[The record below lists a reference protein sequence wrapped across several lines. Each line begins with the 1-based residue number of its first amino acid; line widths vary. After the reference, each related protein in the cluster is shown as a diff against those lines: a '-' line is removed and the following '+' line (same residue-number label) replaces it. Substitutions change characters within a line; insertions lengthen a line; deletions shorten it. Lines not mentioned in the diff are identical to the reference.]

1 MGYYM
6 KKISFRK
13 SFFTCLSGAV
23 LFTTVLL
30 FTSCENF
37 LKGANV
43 RQELE
48 EAIEIANAS
57 PVTYYVIADQG
68 SGTVTPNQLRLK
80 KKETFDIMFVPND
93 DWKFICWEVLDRD
106 SGEVVEDSIKF
117 ADAKAL
123 ETKGTVLATRENLM
137 IHPKCIKL
145 PAVVSYTPAVETE
158 TNYAN
163 TPIILNFNMELD
175 EENFAEGG
183 IFSNYDFITLSY
195 SGSTVTDLFEKP
207 VLNDNKTSITLMPKP
222 DEIAYYIKNEK
233 KASYIDINVGFK
245 NDINIL
251 IGGQSSP
258 MVTAQ
263 SFSVRYIST
272 VETDPPTAIEFIVS
286 RPDDKESHFDI
297 RICPPDSLSSLDAEL
312 IRQNRAKGK
321 IYIYGKYTD
330 AGSGVKTV
338 QVKEKRIMGTRGA
351 SVSGIEKKSEYT
363 AQNATYISSG
373 SITEFY
379 IEHKLQTETGLYQI
393 DVTVF
398 DACKNEAEVQSFS
411 VINVSSQ
418 NYYNSKGELFDVYNY
433 PDRRGHWFNIS
444 SGFNMETY
452 QNNIK
457 KLFITPLIIPY
468 GDDTDLIPL
477 REVLLYS
484 VINDYYDKFNITCTY
499 KDKTGK
505 IVQELFEYKEEII
518 PTMVDDEGTI
528 ENLVY
533 PYWCLELNVDKV
545 SGLELEINVTDDIG
559 VSVQNTTRF
568 LPEPDVVIV
577 EKDDKKVLDCFYDTF
592 NSSYGWIYKK
602 KNGDSISYY
611 NAKDYPLFQMQD
623 GYTYQVIPQN
633 RYLLSEICNKEFT
646 TTTPTT
652 NPEPVVWEDGY
663 PKLRKSEE
671 QGKLIAT
678 IKVKNPEKY
687 KNVYCDYQRGY
698 SASYKQFLPSG
709 ESTMDLVIDTTDAY
723 NYDLSFTLYNYDGNS
738 LSTGTTKQID
748 IITDTSYDNI
758 PPEATTIF
766 NSAAINLQ
774 FETYILKLEDSI
786 SKVGTVEL
794 IKPDNSTLSLIDELD
809 IGDPTVLIEIP
820 MWMVNEYGTTI
831 KYGDLSNN
839 FKTQTF
845 SLPSVAKVKI
855 DSINH
860 YTGLQSMGKWY
871 LTGEFGSYSFR
882 YYKLDTDTDTLEWN
896 KVTKQQGVVTSDL
909 SGTSQLE
916 LGENVFVKIEYMETG
931 TFSVGI
937 PQYFYFSQT
946 GLNTGHFDYIT
957 PCTDNSVFVVSDAPT
972 YVETII
978 TTKPYNECKNWAQV
992 EWEGFHRRESE
1003 VFYNF
1008 EKVENPTPRKYTI
1021 PLNKI
1026 NSKECYVIIAHF
1038 ADGSSFMT
1046 EVRGKP

>member
-1 MGYYM
+1 M
-6 KKISFRK
+6 KKDSFRN
-13 SFFTCLSGAV
+13 SFFVFVSGAFLFLCV
-23 LFTTVLL
+23 LFLA
-30 FTSCENF
+30 SCDNF
-37 LKGANV
+37 LKGSNI
-43 RQELE
+43 RQDLA
-48 EAIEIANAS
+48 EAIEIANTQ
-57 PVTYYVIADQG
+57 PTTFFVLIDEG
-68 SGTVTPNQLRLK
+68 SGTASAGQLRLK
-80 KKETFDIMFVPND
+80 KKESFDIMFTPSSE
-93 DWKFICWEVLDRD
+93 WKFLYWEVVDR
-106 SGEVVEDSIKF
+106 STSEPVENIINFSNKN
-117 ADAKAL
+117 L
-123 ETKGTVLATRENLM
+123 PETKGTVIQTRENLAL
-137 IHPKCIKL
+137 HPKCIKL
-145 PAVVSYTPAVETE
+145 PAVVSHTPAVETE

-183 IFSNYDFITLSY
+183 VFEKYDFITLSC
-195 SGSTVTDLFEKP
+195 SGSPITNLFEKP
-207 VLNDNKTSITLMPKP
+207 VLSENKTSIMLMPKP
-222 DEIAYYIKNEK
+222 DELAYYIKEEK
-233 KASYIDINVGFK
+233 KAAYIDVVVGFK
-245 NDINIL
+245 DGISIL
-251 IGGQSSP
+251 AGGQSSP
-258 MVTAQ
+258 MGAGQ
-263 SFSVRYIST
+263 SFSVRYNST
-272 VETDPPTAIEFIVS
+272 VETEPPTEVQFVVS

-297 RICPPDSLSSLDAEL
+297 RICPTDSLDSLDAEL

-379 IEHKLQTETGLYQI
+379 IEHELQTETGLYQI

-411 VINVSSQ
+411 VVNVSSQ

-444 SGFNMETY
+444 RDFNMETY
-452 QNNIK
+452 QKNIK
-457 KLFITPLIIPY
+457 KLFITPIIIPY
-468 GDDTDLIPL
+468 GDDTDLTPL

-518 PTMVDDEGTI
+518 PTVVDDEGTI
-528 ENLVY
+528 EDEAY

-545 SGLELEINVTDDIG
+545 SGLELEINVTDDLG
-559 VSVQNTTRF
+559 VSIQNTTRF

-611 NAKDYPLFQMQD
+611 NAKDYPSFQMQD

-633 RYLLSEICNKEFT
+633 SYLLSEICDKEFS

-652 NPEPVVWEDGY
+652 NPEPVIWEDGY

-748 IITDTSYDNI
+748 KITDTSYDNI
-758 PPEATTIF
+758 PPKATTIF

-860 YTGLQSMGKWY
+860 YSGSQSIGKWY
-871 LTGEFGSYSFR
+871 LTGDFGSYSFR
-882 YYKLDTDTDTLEWN
+882 YYKLDTDTLEWN
-896 KVTKQQGVVTSDL
+896 KVTTQQGVVISDL
-909 SGTSQLE
+909 SGTSSLY
-916 LGENVFVKIEYMETG
+916 LGENVFVKIEYFENEV
-931 TFSVGI
+931 FSVGI

-1021 PLNKI
+1021 PLDKI
-1026 NSKECYVIIAHF
+1026 NSKECYVILAHF
-1038 ADGSSFMT
+1038 ADGTSFMT
-1046 EVRGKP
+1046 EVREKP